1 MPVMRRIS
9 RRSVFFS
16 LFAISASN
24 VILQLMGFIYRVFL
38 SRLIGA
44 EGVGVYSL
52 IMPFYSSI
60 TAITLTGLL
69 VAVARISAERSS
81 RGDFSGARKSVSR
94 AQIVFVTMT
103 LIVGLLTVC
112 FRGFIAE
119 TLLGDARCA
128 PSLVIILFCLFLTG
142 FENIFKNYFYGVGR
156 VAPQITSELTEQAVR
171 FLAVMGL
178 LLVFRPQ
185 NPAESSALIVLGM
198 VASEL
203 VSSSMLFL
211 FFAPERRKKTTISI
225 SPPKFSQICS
235 IAVPVSLAA
244 TLNNIISAANSVLIP
259 RRLVASGMSMR
270 AATESFGVM
279 FGMTIPLLSFPI
291 AFIASLSSVMVPK
304 ISEKLARGDVSEM
317 RRKAGKTI
325 HATGILAIPCTA
337 LLVPFGGEL
346 ARNIFNHAD
355 AGNFMLPLAVA
366 VLLSYYQ
373 ITTGALLNGMGM
385 QKKAALYII
394 ISGIIEFAFT
404 WSVGI
409 PHVGMRGF
417 VAGYIVS
424 GAVGFILNFIAIA
437 RRLSLKIRFTNWFV
451 NPILASVFS
460 AMLSNIFFDFISH
473 SISSRPAAIT
483 LAFIFGFIVYAL
495 TLYSLGT
502 DIVRYMRS
510 LVPHGKT

>member
-1 MPVMRRIS
+1 MSVKRIN
-9 RRSVFFS
+9 RNSVFFP

-24 VILQLMGFIYRVFL
+24 LLLQLMGFVYRVFL

-52 IMPFYSSI
+52 IMPFYSVI
-60 TAITLTGLL
+60 TSVTLTGLL
-69 VAVARISAERSS
+69 VAVARISAERSA
-81 RGDFSGARKSVSR
+81 RGDMSGARKCVSR
-94 AQIVFVTMT
+94 SQVIFVIMTAVVSVFTF
-103 LIVGLLTVC
+103 C
-112 FRGFIAE
+112 FRDFIAE
-119 TLLGDARCA
+119 TLLGDERCA

-156 VAPQITSELTEQAVR
+156 VAPQITSELSEQAVR

-185 NPAESSALIVLGM
+185 NPAESSSLIVLGM

-203 VSSSMLFL
+203 VSSSIL
-211 FFAPERRKKTTISI
+211 FFFFSPERRKRTTLPL
-225 SPPKFSQICS
+225 PPPNFSEIFS
-235 IAVPVSLAA
+235 VALPVSLAA

-259 RRLVASGMSMR
+259 RRLVASGMGVK

-304 ISEKLARGDVSEM
+304 ISEKLARGDFSEM

-325 HATGILAIPCTA
+325 HATGLLAMPCTA
-337 LLVPFGGEL
+337 LLVPFGSEL
-346 ARNIFNHAD
+346 AQNIFKHAD
-355 AGNFMLPLAVA
+355 AGAFMLPLAVA

-385 QKKAALYII
+385 QKKSALYIV
-394 ISGIIEFAFT
+394 ISGIIEFMFT

-409 PHVGMRGF
+409 PSVGMGGF
-417 VAGYIVS
+417 VAGFIVS
-424 GAVGFILNFIAIA
+424 GAVGFILNFNAIVK
-437 RRLSLKIRFTNWFV
+437 RLSLRIRFTNWFV
-451 NPILASVFS
+451 NPLLASVFS
-460 AMLSNIFFDFISH
+460 ALTANIFFDFISAH
-473 SISSRPAAIT
+473 IASRPI
-483 LAFIFGFIVYAL
+483 LLILSFSFGFAVYAL
-495 TLYSLGT
+495 TLYALGT
-502 DIVRYMRS
+502 DIVRYIRS
-510 LVPHGKT
+510 LIPQTNP